1 MGQLTVTNQKIGLS
15 TTEPGNHFARPLHDG
30 LMGLAFKPPSDQ
42 TIVDTMIQEGVIEEP
57 IFAFYLSR

>member
-15 TTEPGNHFARPLHDG
+15 TVEPGNHFARPLHDG
-30 LMGLAFKPPSDQ
+30 LMGLAFRPPSSQ